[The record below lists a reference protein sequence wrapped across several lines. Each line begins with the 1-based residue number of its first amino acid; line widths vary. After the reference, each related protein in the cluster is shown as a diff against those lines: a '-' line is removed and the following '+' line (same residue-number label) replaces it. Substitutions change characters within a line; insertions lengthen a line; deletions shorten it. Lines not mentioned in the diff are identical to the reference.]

1 MHHLNRLNVHLRRNS
16 RLALIIIASL
26 EIAVGRVPVKG
37 RKRRLVPIDRNAQ
50 DIVGIGHDIG
60 KVRSHRDVS
69 KLGNNLIAIRILLH
83 ANDNIPFGAVI
94 HLSKRLAGL
103 GGKHLTNGGT
113 VSAVVCLDNL
123 QAHGIRIGASRRPIG
138 VLAALVHFAQLSPA
152 VLAARGGG
160 TASEVRVAR
169 CRENELAIG
178 LVGVKGRTSVAAA
191 ALESFA
197 LDGVDAAVAA
207 CGKLKTPNS
216 EVEIASGS
224 TARIQ
229 GKDSRDRQK
238 REKANDGL
246 GRHDE

>member
-1 MHHLNRLNVHLRRNS
+1 MHLRRNS

-26 EIAVGRVPVKG
+26 EIAVGGVPVKG
-37 RKRRLVPIDRNAQ
+37 RKRRLVSIDRNAQ

-69 KLGNNLIAIRILLH
+69 KLGNNLITIRIRLH
-83 ANDNIPFGAVI
+83 ADDNVAFGAVV
-94 HLSKRLAGL
+94 HLSKRLAGV
-103 GGKHLTNGGT
+103 GGKDLANSRA

-123 QAHGIRIGASRRPIG
+123 QAHGIRVGASRSPIG
-138 VLAALVHFAQLSPA
+138 VLATLVYFAQLSPA
-152 VLAARGGG
+152 VLATGGGG
-160 TASEVRVAR
+160 TAGEVRVAR

-178 LVGVKGRTSVAAA
+178 LVGEERRTSVAIA
-191 ALESFA
+191 ALKSFA

-238 REKANDGL
+238 REKADDGF
-246 GRHDE
+246 GSHDE